1 MKVRFVFFTVLLATA
16 FYPRSL
22 PAQNAIVSYQGNVQD
37 GGANFTGTGQFQF
50 ALVTSSNANQ
60 TATATAAAPVSH
72 FITTINVVF
81 GGSGYVTAPA
91 VTIFGGGGSNATAT
105 ASISGGIVTAITINP
120 GGNGSGYTNPPSVI
134 IAPPPPALTYTT
146 YWSNDGTSVAGSEPS
161 ASIGIGVT
169 NGLFTVGLGDAT
181 LLNMTNI
188 SAALFSQ
195 PNLQLQIWFND
206 GVNGFAALSPAQN
219 LTTVP
224 YAALADYASN
234 LLGNLPAA
242 QISGMVAN
250 STLPTNA
257 IFSGPVAAAG
267 FSGNGTNLTSLN
279 ASSLV
284 AGTVPLNC
292 LTGITS
298 NQLDAATWQMA
309 TNLNGGRAALASNV
323 VSGIAITNAFITN
336 SVFAGNGGGLT
347 NLPASQLVSIGNTVG
362 TAAGN
367 FFAGASGN
375 STMFGYNNTGIGVHA
390 LTANLGGLY
399 NTAEGLNSLLANTN
413 GTGNTAIG
421 TYALQ
426 ANVNGSDNT
435 AIGLNA
441 LYTNTN
447 GNNNTAT
454 GINALYSNT
463 NSNNTANGAYALQ
476 GSVSGSGNTAIGYNA
491 LFSSTTG
498 SNNIALGYL
507 AGQTITTGS
516 SNIDIGNP
524 GFASDANVIRIGS
537 SQSST
542 FLVGYV
548 FTPSGTVKTSSDRN
562 LKENFTPVNP
572 REVLGKVLAMPLTE
586 WQYKIDTD
594 NIKHIGPMAQDFHAA
609 FGLNG
614 SDDKHISVV
623 DEGGVAL
630 AAIQG
635 LDQKLAEK
643 DAEIQDLQARL
654 EKLERLMD
662 DKTKEAK

>member
-1 MKVRFVFFTVLLATA
+1 MVFMVLPAVV
-16 FYPRSL
+16 FCPQPL
-22 PAQNAIVSYQGNVQD
+22 PAQNAVVTYQGNVQD
-37 GGANFTGTGQFQF
+37 GGTNFTGTGLFQF
-50 ALVTSSNANQ
+50 ALVTSSNANL
-60 TATATAAAPVSH
+60 TATATAAAPSSG
-72 FITTINVVF
+72 FITTINVTF

-105 ASISGGIVTAITINP
+105 ASISGGVVTAITVNP
-120 GGNGSGYTNPPSVI
+120 GGNGSGYTNTPNVI
-134 IAPPPPALTYTT
+134 IAPPPPALAYTT

-161 ASIGIGVT
+161 SSVSIGVT
-169 NGLFTVGLGDAT
+169 NGLFTAGLGDT
-181 LLNMTNI
+181 TIPNMTAI

-206 GVNGFAALSPAQN
+206 GVKGFAALSPLQN
-219 LTTVP
+219 LTTLP
-224 YAALADYASN
+224 YAAFADYASN
-234 LLGNLPAA
+234 LLGNIPAT

-257 IFSGPVAAAG
+257 VFSGPVSAAG
-267 FSGNGTNLTSLN
+267 FSGDGTNLTSLN

-292 LTGITS
+292 LSGITS

-336 SVFAGNGGGLT
+336 SAFAGNGGGLT
-347 NLPASQLVSIGNTVG
+347 NLPASQLVSIGNTAG
-362 TAAGN
+362 AAAGN
-367 FFAGASGN
+367 FFAGAAGN
-375 STMFGYNNTGIGVHA
+375 SAMTGYNNTGIGVHA
-390 LTANLGGLY
+390 LAANAGGLY

-413 GTGNTAIG
+413 GTGNTGIG

-447 GNNNTAT
+447 GNNNTAA
-454 GINALYSNT
+454 GIYALYLNT
-463 NSNNTANGAYALQ
+463 NGNNTAAGANALQ
-476 GSVSGSGNTAIGYNA
+476 GSTSGFGNTAVGFNA
-491 LFSSTTG
+491 LFSSSTG

-507 AGQTITTGS
+507 AGQSITIGS
-516 SNIDIGNP
+516 SNIDIGHT
-524 GFASDANVIRIGS
+524 GFASDANVIRIGT
-537 SQSST
+537 SQTAT
-542 FLVGYV
+542 FLVGNV
-548 FTPSGTVKTSSDRN
+548 FTPSGTVQSSCDRN
-562 LKENFTPVNP
+562 LKENFTPINP
-572 REVLGKVLAMPLTE
+572 REVLSKVLAMPLTE
-586 WQYKIDTD
+586 WQYKMDAND
-594 NIKHIGPMAQDFHAA
+594 VKHIGPMAQDFHAA

-614 SDDKHISVV
+614 TDDKHISVV

-635 LDQKLAEK
+635 LNQKLAEK